1 MAHEFVILNDGKLET
16 YIDYD
21 DIPEIFDHVIKF
33 VPEVPE
39 PPHTNEQHEEME
51 QWPNKLK
58 ELMKRELK

>member
-1 MAHEFVILNDGKLET
+1 MAHEFVILNDGKLKT

-58 ELMKRELK
+58 QLMKRELK

>member
-1 MAHEFVILNDGKLET
+1 MAHEFVILNNGKQIT
-16 YIDYD
+16 YTNFDA
-21 DIPEIFDHVIKF
+21 IPASFDHVIKF

-39 PPHTNEQHEEME
+39 PPHTDEQHEEME